1 MQTALSQN
9 EDLLVEK
16 EIDLQKLKT
25 KLEQLEHEIEENKLQ
40 LLKQQEAEVIA
51 TEIIIP
57 DNEPLLQ
64 LEKKIQLLQTQSI
77 DQKKSFDQERAAL
90 IQKHEISLSQQ
101 QEVAEEKNRES
112 IQKLREKLEQEKSIL
127 NAKVMDKER
136 DIVKLK
142 KDMDEMRDN
151 IRVKS

>member
-64 LEKKIQLLQTQSI
+64 LEEKIQLLQTQSI

-151 IRVKS
+151 IRVKT

>member
-40 LLKQQEAEVIA
+40 LLKQQEAEMIA
-51 TEIIIP
+51 TAIKIP

-64 LEKKIQLLQTQSI
+64 LEEKIQLLQIQSI

-127 NAKVMDKER
+127 NAKLMEKER
-136 DIVKLK
+136 DIMKLK

-151 IRVKS
+151 IRVKT